1 MRSTYASVSL
11 ANIRHNIGLIRSRL
25 NPETKYLAVV
35 KANAYGHG
43 MVDVANCALKSGASY
58 LGVAFAE
65 EGVRL
70 RTAGVAYDE
79 DVRLRTPGV
88 TVPILLLGATDEDHM
103 DEVILHSLMP
113 TVFTTESLALLQM
126 HAAKLGMVCR
136 LHLKADT
143 GMNRIGFTNETDFS
157 QAIHLLKRC
166 PNLILDGLFTH
177 FAVSEH
183 PDPSFTRLQAERFRR
198 YATIAHE
205 NGFYPVLHASNS
217 AAALHL
223 PDTQFDMVRG
233 GIAMY
238 GCNPAGHEIEGDDLR
253 PVMSWHAYITHIKT
267 IPAGEGVSY
276 GLKFVT
282 PREMSIGTV
291 AVGYGDGYKRGLSS
305 KADVL
310 VRGKR
315 ARQIGTI
322 CMDQM
327 MIDLSDIPDAEV
339 GDDVVLIGS
348 QGAETI
354 TADELA
360 EKVGTISYEILL
372 SISERVPRVY
382 LETNA

>member
-11 ANIRHNIGLIRSRL
+11 ANIRHNIGLMRSRL
-25 NPETKYLAVV
+25 KPETKYLAVV

-43 MVDVANCALKSGASY
+43 MVDVANCALKSGASC

-70 RTAGVAYDE
+70 RTAGVAYDA

-103 DEVILHSLMP
+103 DEVILHHLMP
-113 TVFTTESLALLQM
+113 TVFTAESLSLLQA
-126 HAAKLGMVCR
+126 HAAKLNMTCR
-136 LHLKADT
+136 LHLKVDT
-143 GMNRIGFTNETDFS
+143 GMNRIGFTNEADFT

-166 PNLILDGLFTH
+166 PNLVLHGLFTH
-177 FAVSEH
+177 FAVSEL
-183 PDPSFTRLQAERFRR
+183 PDPSFTLLQAERFRR
-198 YATIAHE
+198 YVAVAHE
-205 NGFYPVLHASNS
+205 NGLYPILHASNS

-223 PDTQFDMVRG
+223 PETQFDMVRG

-238 GCNPAGHEIEGDDLR
+238 GCNPAGHAIEGDDLR
-253 PVMSWHAYITHIKT
+253 PAMSWHAYITQIKT

-282 PREMSIGTV
+282 PRDMTIGTV
-291 AVGYGDGYKRGLSS
+291 AVGYGDGYKRCLSG

-327 MIDLSDIPDAEV
+327 MIDLSDIPGAEV

-348 QGAETI
+348 QGEESI

-360 EKVGTISYEILL
+360 EKAGTISYEILL

-382 LETNA
+382 QDTNA